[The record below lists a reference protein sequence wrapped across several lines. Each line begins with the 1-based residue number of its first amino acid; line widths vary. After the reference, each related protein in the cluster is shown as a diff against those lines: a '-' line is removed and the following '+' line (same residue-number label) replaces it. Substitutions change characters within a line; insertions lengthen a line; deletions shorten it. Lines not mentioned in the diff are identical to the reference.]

1 MTANGRIRKLK
12 NIEMPCWTLSWFSF
26 VICAPVIASV
36 SGGQHR
42 LDALA
47 RAPSARRRGRRRP

>member
-1 MTANGRIRKLK
+1 MLNTDTRMAMTAKGRIRKLK

-36 SGGQHR
+36 GGSGGSTR
-42 LDALA
+42 
-47 RAPSARRRGRRRP
+47 